1 MNVKCASGCRSRKLS
16 AADERAI
23 AACPYLH
30 SESPSGGRVI
40 VIRTKGRRAMEA
52 LKASRVSDG
61 GRLRDP
67 SDLTRFG
74 DGETPRQ
81 TPDLIA
87 VLTVPLFL

>member
-1 MNVKCASGCRSRKLS
+1 
-16 AADERAI
+16 
-23 AACPYLH
+23 
-30 SESPSGGRVI
+30 
-40 VIRTKGRRAMEA
+40 MEA